1 MWVLVLNGCL
11 LFFKKQT
18 ETLSRMPKD
27 QENPPEKK
35 IKIEKT
41 AKNPTALQVRFERY
55 CNLGN
60 IVNNYFL
67 VISQVTV
74 FM

>member
-1 MWVLVLNGCL
+1 
-11 LFFKKQT
+11 
-18 ETLSRMPKD
+18 MPKD